1 MFYNMQTYNMRFIT
15 NFIDDYHLIG
25 SGGDD
30 TSLILLTK
38 SFIIYYQIFIESE
51 MGRKEFKCLK
61 ELRKDDKYY

>member
-38 SFIIYYQIFIESE
+38 SFIIYY
-51 MGRKEFKCLK
+51 
-61 ELRKDDKYY
+61 

>member
-15 NFIDDYHLIG
+15 NFIDDYYLIG

-38 SFIIYYQIFIESE
+38 SFIIYY
-51 MGRKEFKCLK
+51 
-61 ELRKDDKYY
+61 